1 MPTILVTGANRGLGL
16 EYARQYAEQGWR
28 VIACCRKPFK
38 ADELQALQK
47 DYSDNLDVFE
57 LDVTSLQGVNSL
69 AMRLADRTID
79 LLINNA
85 GTFGP
90 KGAPEGMAYQSLY
103 FMDYGIWRNMLET
116 NLIAPFHIAVAFRPH
131 LDRSE
136 QGMIVNL
143 SSGLASIT
151 ENNMGMS
158 YAYRSSKAGLNMV
171 TKGMSVEWP
180 KLIVVAVSPGWCKT
194 DLGGEHA
201 DVEPAD
207 SVREQRQTFGRLTL
221 ADSGRFISS
230 RGDTVP
236 W

>member
-1 MPTILVTGANRGLGL
+1 MPTVLITGANRGIGL
-16 EYARQYAEQGWR
+16 EYARQFAAKGWQ
-28 VIACCRKPFK
+28 VIACCRNPLK
-38 ADELQALQK
+38 AELLNDVVQEYAGQVE
-47 DYSDNLDVFE
+47 VFE
-57 LDVTSLQGVNSL
+57 LDVISLQGVNSL
-69 AMRLADRTID
+69 AMRLADRTLD

-103 FMDYGIWRNMLET
+103 FMDYGIWRNMLEV

-131 LDRSE
+131 LDRAE
-136 QGMIVNL
+136 QGMIVNV

-151 ENNMGMS
+151 ENEMGMS

-180 KLIVVAVSPGWCKT
+180 KLIVISMSPGWCKT

-201 DVEPAD
+201 DVDPAE
-207 SVREQRQTFGRLTL
+207 SVREQMLTFSKLTL
-221 ADSGRFISS
+221 KDSGRFIDR
-230 RGDTVP
+230 RGETVP